1 VYLAC
6 LELNHI
12 SSAEQQGP
20 QLLWDKINEEQNVG
34 SSLDD
39 WLVEE
44 GIYEEVTVAAIK
56 RVLARLWSFRFGI
69 TCP

>member
-1 VYLAC
+1 MK
-6 LELNHI
+6 N
-12 SSAEQQGP
+12 
-20 QLLWDKINEEQNVG
+20 KNVG